1 MQNYVEMF
9 EAVATKATYGQIEQ
23 AAKWYLDAE
32 RVAEE
37 VARNLD
43 ADLEVGASVVSAFS
57 PRERWTNN
65 VEKAV
70 SFSLGKKV
78 VGLPNNLKMA
88 QKSLKLGFDALN
100 GQKTNAFARAIA
112 GDENAVVI
120 DVWMLRAL
128 GIEKKSPT
136 QLQYVEMAKAVKA
149 VAAKFGTTPRTMQA
163 LIWIIVRG
171 SAQQGLTLVEV
182 HNTINYEASRSY
194 NNMVIVGHPIFNIV
208 DKEMRFM
215 HRGMQTQGPSYILSQ
230 GPTVLAKTLNWPQ
243 IMVGPQ
249 ITK

>member
-1 MQNYVEMF
+1 MAKMASL
-9 EAVATKATYGQIEQ
+9 EAEQTAIPMSDYAITYNLIASQATFGQVEQ
-23 AAKWYLDAE
+23 ASKWYLDAE

-43 ADLEVGASVVSAFS
+43 ATLEVGASVVSAFS
-57 PRERWTNN
+57 PRERWTSN

-78 VGLPNNLKMA
+78 VGLSNNLKMA
-88 QKSLKLGFDALN
+88 QNALTQGFDALK
-100 GQKTNAFARAIA
+100 GMKTNAFARAIA

-136 QLQYVEMAKAVKA
+136 QMQYREMAKAVKTVSA
-149 VAAKFGTTPRTMQA
+149 MYGMTPRAMQA

-171 SAQQGLTLVEV
+171 SAL
-182 HNTINYEASRSY
+182 
-194 NNMVIVGHPIFNIV
+194 
-208 DKEMRFM
+208 
-215 HRGMQTQGPSYILSQ
+215 
-230 GPTVLAKTLNWPQ
+230 
-243 IMVGPQ
+243 
-249 ITK
+249 